1 MSYAIGW
8 YGPQIDLCK
17 AESHIGDFVQL
28 LVFIHRSTPVQYKLP
43 KGGEV
48 VRTDIQVGD
57 ESRPF
62 FVVSLWQKKMGDLA
76 AAGDV
81 VLLQNVK
88 IARFGQ
94 VVEARSEQCS
104 SLVRLVQS
112 YQNLIS
118 KGVEELTEESGVVK
132 LAKKKLAKV
141 IKWAQRDGSALYNIA
156 LGSQGFKQKNIQCR
170 NWKVAEQIE
179 PRTLL
184 SLLDVMNL
192 TTSCKTVFNGF
203 VGEIFLPI
211 TWRFLAES
219 EKEKMF
225 ISRRT
230 TVKESSDLVED
241 FICVGCHLCGSP
253 LQTDDGF
260 KQKSASLYGP
270 KSSNCVHAV
279 SSIYRPFMLYVW
291 DESDYLPLL
300 VRNKAA
306 EILFGNIKAERVKT
320 SSDRE
325 RTPRSF
331 DIGITCSQKPGSGKS
346 INFHLI
352 WVMLLKMLLEQD
364 KNGPLKFEVDVNPT
378 LDSEYGRFEVS
389 SVSIP
394 CSQTRLNVE

>member
-132 LAKKKLAKV
+132 LAKKKLA
-141 IKWAQRDGSALYNIA
+141 
-156 LGSQGFKQKNIQCR
+156 KQKNIQCR

-325 RTPRSF
+325 RTPRS
-331 DIGITCSQKPGSGKS
+331 KPGSGKS

-394 CSQTRLNVE
+394 CSETRLNVE